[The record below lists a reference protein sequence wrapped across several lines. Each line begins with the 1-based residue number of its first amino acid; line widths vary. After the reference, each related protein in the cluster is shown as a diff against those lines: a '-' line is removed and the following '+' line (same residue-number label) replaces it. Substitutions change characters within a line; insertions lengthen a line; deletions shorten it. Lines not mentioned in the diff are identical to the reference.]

1 MAREKTSSADRAHVI
16 EPIAVFQSPFATKF
30 GVPRQSGLSEHLRGR
45 IKLLPPYN
53 REEALR
59 GLEDF
64 SHLWLIWGFSANKGQ
79 EKKINAAQTAKSP
92 SLGEGLG
99 VGSPGPSSLGEGLG
113 VGSPEPSTLGEG
125 LAVGLTVRPPRLG
138 GNKRLGVFATRSP
151 FRPNGLG
158 LSSVKIVSVGDGEI
172 EVAGADL
179 MDGTPIYDIK
189 PYLPYADS
197 HPQARGGFT
206 DSTVWQPLRVVFPD
220 KWRACFSDE
229 DAAALTDVLALDP
242 RPHYHDSP
250 ERIYGMAFCGHDVRF
265 RVAQGCVEVVEV
277 RTEKGVS

>member
-79 EKKINAAQTAKSP
+79 GASHKEQEKSAETPQTAKSP
-92 SLGEGLG
+92 
-99 VGSPGPSSLGEGLG
+99 SLGEGLG

-250 ERIYGMAFCGHDVRF
+250 ERIYGMAFCGRDVRF